1 MLDLWAALLQFRGQC
16 AVIEAAEITGADVA
30 ARLTGVGKMLDLGNA
45 VRRQRI
51 QRNDAHPEHAENQ
64 RDEFRHVGQLHD
76 HAVATLQAHGLQ
88 PYRHFRGA
96 GIQFRVGEAFAFPH
110 HRHPHRIFLG
120 TPAQPG
126 TEGFVAPVA
135 GLTVAFGQDFGPWLV
150 QLDGRVHREAPAA
163 GEGA

>member
-76 HAVATLQAHGLQ
+76 HPVATL
-88 PYRHFRGA
+88 
-96 GIQFRVGEAFAFPH
+96 
-110 HRHPHRIFLG
+110 
-120 TPAQPG
+120 
-126 TEGFVAPVA
+126 
-135 GLTVAFGQDFGPWLV
+135 
-150 QLDGRVHREAPAA
+150 
-163 GEGA
+163 